1 MPIKFRNILFM
12 SKERLKRNKS
22 STICVGILSLF
33 LLIAW
38 GLYGLFGH
46 GFVENM
52 HEENSLGFL
61 NTLFQGQSSNPLE
74 YYFEK
79 ADRYFA
85 AINAFIVGLA
95 ILLIGILQ
103 KRTYLSLC
111 LCLIFINIFLIIITG
126 ITIDSVGGDYNIYCG
141 AVKVFENGNN
151 PYLVDNLRVYT
162 RSDLSFT
169 YLPLNIIIFKGL
181 CHFNRYFDS
190 WIIYY
195 ICWAG
200 LLFGSF
206 LVIKKSDADCQHLLL
221 FTLLITGFMGTYWNF
236 FTGNTGLIHV
246 FLISLMFYSIIK
258 KRYYW
263 ASLFLVFASL
273 LKIIPLILSALFIF
287 AKISKWT
294 KMKIWIF
301 VALLFISTHLLSF
314 ILYPGITTSYYLS
327 IIGWMGQ
334 QHSPIHER
342 VGTFFF
348 LFKEISNTLFG
359 GIPVISLCL
368 YLVFT
373 GLILAVVVK
382 YSRVKNRSFLNVF
395 SLGMLA
401 FMLIFPRLRAY
412 SFAWSLVP
420 AYFLVKDWNLNGKLL
435 AVLIVSVAPLC
446 FLGTF
451 SISGWFLGWL
461 ETVEYGQSI
470 CSLAFF
476 ILILMPDYFTK
487 AKEFLITNRQI
498 GM

>member
-1 MPIKFRNILFM
+1 MLFM
-12 SKERLKRNKS
+12 SKDWLKRNKS

-33 LLIAW
+33 LVIGW
-38 GLYGLFGH
+38 GLYGLYGH
-46 GFVENM
+46 RFVETI
-52 HEENSLGFL
+52 HEGNSSGFL
-61 NTLFQGQSSNPLE
+61 NTIFQPQGSNPIE
-74 YYFEK
+74 YYLEK

-95 ILLIGILQ
+95 ILLIGILH
-103 KRTYLSLC
+103 KRTYMSLC
-111 LCLIFINIFLIIITG
+111 LCLIFINIFLIIVTG
-126 ITIDSVGGDYNIYCG
+126 ISIDSVGGDYNIYCG
-141 AVKVFENGNN
+141 AVKVFEDGNN

-169 YLPLNIIIFKGL
+169 YLPLNIIMFKGL
-181 CHFNRYFDS
+181 CHFNRFFHP

-195 ICWAG
+195 ICWSG
-200 LLFGSF
+200 LLLGSF

-258 KRYYW
+258 KKYYW

-273 LKIIPLILSALFIF
+273 LKIIPLIFSVLFIF

-294 KMKIWIF
+294 KIKIWIF
-301 VALLFISTHLLSF
+301 IALLFVLAHLLSF
-314 ILYPGITTSYYLS
+314 VLYPGITISYYLS
-327 IIGWMGQ
+327 IIGRMGQ
-334 QHSPIHER
+334 QHSPVHER

-348 LFKEISNTLFG
+348 LFEEISKTLFG

-373 GLILAVVVK
+373 GLILTVVVK
-382 YSRVKNRSFLNVF
+382 YSRAKNRSFLNVF

-401 FMLIFPRLRAY
+401 FILIFPRFRSY

-420 AYFLVKDWNLNGKLL
+420 AYFLVKDWNLNGKFL
-435 AVLIVSVAPLC
+435 AVLVVSVAPLC
-446 FLGTF
+446 SFGIF
-451 SISGWFLGWL
+451 SISGWFKGWL

-470 CSLAFF
+470 CLLAFF

-487 AKEFLITNRQI
+487 AKHFFITKNQI
-498 GM
+498 GI

>member
-1 MPIKFRNILFM
+1 MPAKFQNILCM
-12 SKERLKRNKS
+12 SKDWLRMNKNL
-22 STICVGILSLF
+22 TMCVGILSLF
-33 LLIAW
+33 LAIGW
-38 GLYGLFGH
+38 GLYGLYGH
-46 GFVENM
+46 RFIETVYEG
-52 HEENSLGFL
+52 NSLGPL
-61 NTLFQGQSSNPLE
+61 NTILQNQGSNSIE
-74 YYFEK
+74 YYLER

-85 AINAFIVGLA
+85 AINVFIVGLA
-95 ILLIGILQ
+95 ILLIGILH
-103 KRTYLSLC
+103 KKTYISLC
-111 LCLIFINIFLIIITG
+111 LCLILINIFLIIITG
-126 ITIDSVGGDYNIYCG
+126 ISIDSVGGDYNIYCG
-141 AVKVFENGNN
+141 AVKVFEDGNN

-169 YLPLNIIIFKGL
+169 YLPLNITIFKGL

-195 ICWAG
+195 ICWSG
-200 LLFGSF
+200 LLLGSF
-206 LVIKKSDADCQHLLL
+206 FVIKKSDADCQPLLL

-258 KRYYW
+258 KKYYW

-273 LKIIPLILSALFIF
+273 LKIIPLIFSALFIF
-287 AKISKWT
+287 ARISKWT
-294 KMKIWIF
+294 KIKIWIF
-301 VALLFISTHLLSF
+301 TAVLVVLTHLLSF
-314 ILYPGITTSYYLS
+314 VLYPGITISYYLS
-327 IIGWMGQ
+327 IIGRMGQ

-348 LFKEISNTLFG
+348 LFEEISKTLFG
-359 GIPVISLCL
+359 DISLISLFL
-368 YLVFT
+368 YLAFT

-382 YSRVKNRSFLNVF
+382 YSRAKNRSFLNVF

-420 AYFLVKDWNLNGKLL
+420 AYFLLKCWNLNGKLL
-435 AVLIVSVAPLC
+435 AVLVVSVAPLF

-470 CSLAFF
+470 CLLVFF
-476 ILILMPDYFTK
+476 ILILIPDHFAK
-487 AKEFLITNRQI
+487 AKEFLITKKQI
-498 GM
+498 GI